1 MARSASRT
9 VRKRQLLL
17 TSPPLCGDS
26 SQQPERP
33 ENPVLSAP
41 PCGPPPRFPAPQG
54 ITSSSQTGS
63 LSSQRRGPVLAKPVS
78 FHPPVLEEAPKSQVT
93 RVHGERRRPPLPA
106 PPRVAGRG
114 AGLEGLTCTDQGTVV
129 VQGPEVRP
137 GQRQERVQLAEVI
150 PEAGPRQDR
159 ADDNVAQRMANEA
172 GWRQK
177 QCGWAWQRE
186 AARGSCTGPWGGP
199 PSTSHWLQGPGQQN
213 VGSGPSS
220 AGFPAPAMPSLPRD
234 LREWKPPCPVRS
246 EEKLGFLLV
255 LHY

>member
-1 MARSASRT
+1 MVTHHSSPNGLRPPCSLRHPAGLLRVSQRPRASPPARRRGHSARS
-9 VRKRQLLL
+9 
-17 TSPPLCGDS
+17 GG
-26 SQQPERP
+26 
-33 ENPVLSAP
+33 AP
-41 PCGPPPRFPAPQG
+41 
-54 ITSSSQTGS
+54 SS
-63 LSSQRRGPVLAKPVS
+63 LSPSPSTPRCLRRLQS
-78 FHPPVLEEAPKSQVT
+78 HKSRESTESVGV
-93 RVHGERRRPPLPA
+93 RLCPLRPG
-106 PPRVAGRG
+106 VAGRG

-213 VGSGPSS
+213 GGSGPSS